1 VTDFAAIAVGFGV
14 GFIAAWLC
22 AMLRGDAEY
31 TRLHERL
38 LREMRRNADLRAD
51 LLRLQRREAVAAA
64 NMMQLSGALT
74 HAAAQRVQPVQLGGD
89 VLGRFSWN

>member
-1 VTDFAAIAVGFGV
+1 MTDFAAIAVGFGV

-74 HAAAQRVQPVQLGGD
+74 HAAAQARKPVAIGGD
-89 VLGRFSWN
+89 VSARFCRN